1 MAAAGVQNSIASQL
15 EYTRNELPVLFMLAS
30 RLWSKIGVRTDVKPV
45 SNRPSRIPFLPL
57 SGAKFRANSDNFNGG
72 DMNLGSGPQETP
84 GYLSCT
90 SFLQCSQ
97 YSALAEWSTASDEQ
111 AIKNYV
117 TLVQTQATKTF
128 AGYMDAAFQGDGS
141 NTLDTV
147 VSTTTNGLVVNN
159 ANLFQDNQDI
169 DGYSALTGASGF
181 IATVTIESV
190 DIGNNTIWLTG
201 AVPSGFTTGT
211 KLLISGSAGVAN
223 SGLAGLRA
231 YQVSGNSGSFMG
243 IQRSA
248 FPGKFSASGISVSGS
263 LTPAIVRA
271 LEANIE
277 LAIGIDEAD
286 KLDLVAHLGVDMRA
300 AWENVGLLVTSNIYQ
315 QIKGDSSEDMLKK
328 RAPSNIAGREMLVN
342 ERAVPGLIDFIA
354 LKNWFRI
361 ETKPLDYYEVGG
373 QTIFP
378 AYGISG
384 GIASSM
390 LMYLVQMVQCGES
403 NPRAGGYLS
412 NVTVPRGY
420 YGH

>member
-1 MAAAGVQNSIASQL
+1 MAVATVQNSIASQL
-15 EYTRNELPVLFMLAS
+15 EWCRDELPVLFMLAS
-30 RLWSKIGVRTDVKPV
+30 RLWSKIGVRTDVRPV

-57 SGAKFRANSDNFNGG
+57 AGAKFRANADNFNGG

-97 YSALAEWSTASDEQ
+97 YSALAEWSTATDEQ
-111 AIKNYV
+111 AIKAYV

-128 AGYMDAAFQGDGS
+128 AGYMDAAFQGNGS

-147 VSTTTNGLVVNN
+147 VSTTANGLVVNN
-159 ANLFQDNQDI
+159 ANLFQDNQDL
-169 DGYSALTGASGF
+169 DGYSALTGAAGF
-181 IATVTIESV
+181 IATVTIDSV

-201 AVPSGFTTGT
+201 AVPAGFAAGT
-211 KLLISGSAGVAN
+211 LLLISGSAGVAN

-231 YQVSGNSGSFMG
+231 YQVGGNAGSFMG

-248 FPGKFSASGISVSGS
+248 FPGKFSTSTVAVNGS

-286 KLDLVAHLGVDMRA
+286 NVDLMPHCNVDMRA
-300 AWENVGLLVTSNIYQ
+300 AWENVGLLVTANIYQ

-328 RAPSNIAGREMLVN
+328 RAPAQIGGREALYN
-342 ERAVPGLIDFIA
+342 ERAIPGLIDYVS

-361 ETKPLDYYEVGG
+361 ETKPLDMYECGG
-373 QTIFP
+373 QSIFP

-384 GIASSM
+384 GVASSM
-390 LMYLVQMVQCGES
+390 LMYLVQMVQTGTS
-403 NPRAGGYLS
+403 NPRAAGVLS
-412 NVTVPRGY
+412 NITIPKGY
-420 YGH
+420 FGH